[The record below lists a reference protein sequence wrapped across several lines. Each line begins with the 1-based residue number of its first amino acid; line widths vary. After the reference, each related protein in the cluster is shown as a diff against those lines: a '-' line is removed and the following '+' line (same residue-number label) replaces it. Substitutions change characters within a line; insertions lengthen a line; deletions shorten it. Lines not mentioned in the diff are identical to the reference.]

1 MRKTHHTCLYIS
13 VTWLRMWVIIAVNLV
28 IMSPCMAQFFAI
40 HPENPQLRLIHRAVE
55 IIQNGGVI
63 AYPTD
68 VSDALAC
75 HIGDKQAL
83 DKIRRIRQ
91 LDDKHDFTLVCT
103 DLTQVSTFTKIS
115 NNAHRLIKA
124 LTPGPFTFIL
134 DATRE
139 VPRRLQHPKKK
150 TIGIRI
156 PDHPI
161 AQLLVKELQEPLFS
175 STLILPGD
183 DEGLSDPYEIR
194 ERLEH
199 ELDLVIDA
207 GMILCE
213 ETTIIAFL
221 EHGPEIVRQGKGIAP
236 MLD

>member
-1 MRKTHHTCLYIS
+1 
-13 VTWLRMWVIIAVNLV
+13 
-28 IMSPCMAQFFAI
+28 MSQFFAI

-55 IIQNGGVI
+55 IIRKGGVI
-63 AYPTD
+63 VYPTD
-68 VSDALAC
+68 SSYALAC
-75 HIGDKQAL
+75 HIGDKQAM

-91 LDDKHDFTLVCT
+91 LDDKHDFTLVCK

-115 NNAHRLIKA
+115 NDTFRLIKA

-156 PDHPI
+156 PDHPV
-161 AQLLVKELQEPLFS
+161 AQLLAQELDEALFS
-175 STLILPGD
+175 STLVLPGETD
-183 DEGLSDPYEIR
+183 ALTDPYEIR
-194 ERLEH
+194 EKLEH

-207 GMILCE
+207 GIIEFEQTTMI
-213 ETTIIAFL
+213 TFANNA
-221 EHGPEIVRQGKGIAP
+221 PEIVRQGKGIAS
-236 MLD
+236 MLVQ

>member
-1 MRKTHHTCLYIS
+1 
-13 VTWLRMWVIIAVNLV
+13 
-28 IMSPCMAQFFAI
+28 MAQFFEI

-55 IIQNGGVI
+55 IIQKGGII

-68 VSDALAC
+68 SSYALGC

-91 LDDKHDFTLVCT
+91 LDDKHDFTLVCN
-103 DLTQVSTFTKIS
+103 DLTQVSTFTKMG

-156 PDHPI
+156 PSHPI
-161 AQLLVKELQEPLFS
+161 AKLLVQELQEPLFS
-175 STLILPGD
+175 STLALPGD

-199 ELDLVIDA
+199 ELELVIDA
-207 GMILCE
+207 GIIPCE
-213 ETTIIAFL
+213 DTTIIAFSDN
-221 EHGPEIVRQGKGIAP
+221 GPEIVRQGKGIAT